1 MTRVPE
7 PHLGAWKAL
16 LGSHAALVARVE
28 AALDDAG
35 LPQLAWYDVL
45 WAVRN
50 APGRRLRMADLA
62 ERVTISRGGLS
73 KLADRLEAAGLLRR
87 ERADEDG
94 RGLYAVLTDDGNTLL
109 GRMWPVYARTLR
121 ESFVD
126 SLSDDEAAV
135 IARSLA
141 RVASDARGAAEPG

>member
-1 MTRVPE
+1 MLDTPLLLAHQAIRR
-7 PHLGAWKAL
+7 LTSKAL
-16 LGSHAALVARVE
+16 SNLALSPDEARVLE
-28 AALDDAG
+28 VVGGAEHPTMGQVAGRAG
-35 LPQLAWYDVL
+35 LTLSA
-45 WAVRN
+45 
-50 APGRRLRMADLA
+50 
-62 ERVTISRGGLS
+62 LS

-141 RVASDARGAAEPG
+141 RVASNARGAAEPG